1 LAFLEISAK
10 IYEMKKRYEE
20 ILETVVKTFLQ
31 THEPIS
37 SAMLKGR
44 LPFDIAPATIRYYFN
59 KMVEQGELAQ
69 LHKSSGRI
77 PTEQTM
83 KMYWRKHLR
92 DLEVLCTQTEDLVEK
107 AQEEDL
113 YILLKP
119 LKENELRAIE
129 RVAGKYLILIF
140 DYDEYVI
147 RYHSH
152 IESFLKDLIGYD
164 ISEIKQIAHDVGMI
178 SLYHKMRAK
187 NDEEITA
194 INTEVIIKVAGQE
207 STWGKRYVRSFL
219 EGDVVEHFTPGL
231 HFDPLL
237 PKGFMA
243 LKTEAIIDGR
253 QTKMLCIGAIDHD
266 FSKIFR
272 IDDSR

>member
-1 LAFLEISAK
+1 
-10 IYEMKKRYEE
+10 MKKRYEE
-20 ILETVVKTFLQ
+20 ILETVVKIFLQ

-37 SAMLKGR
+37 SVMLKEE

-59 KMVEQGELAQ
+59 KMVEQGELTQ

-92 DLEVLCTQTEDLVEK
+92 DIEPLYTQKKDLTKK

-119 LKENELRAIE
+119 LKDNELRAIE
-129 RVAGKYLILIF
+129 RVVGKYLILIF
-140 DYDEYVI
+140 DDDEYVV

-164 ISEIKQIAHDVGMI
+164 ISEIKQILYDVGMI
-178 SLYHKMRAK
+178 SLYHKMKAK
-187 NDEEITA
+187 NDEEIIA
-194 INTEVIIKVAGQE
+194 INTEAIIKAAGKE
-207 STWGKRYVRSFL
+207 SSWGKRYVKAFL
-219 EGDVVEHFTPGL
+219 EGDVVEQLSTGL
-231 HFDPLL
+231 HFDSLL

-243 LKTEAIIDGR
+243 LKTEAIIDECK
-253 QTKMLCIGAIDHD
+253 TEMLCIGAIDHN
-266 FSKIFR
+266 FNKIFKAKM
-272 IDDSR
+272 

>member
-1 LAFLEISAK
+1 
-10 IYEMKKRYEE
+10 MKKKYEE
-20 ILETVVKTFLQ
+20 ILETVVETFLK

-37 SAMLKGR
+37 SVMLKGK
-44 LPFDIAPATIRYYFN
+44 LPFDIAPATIRYYFS
-59 KMVEQGELAQ
+59 KMVERGELTQ

-92 DLEVLCTQTEDLVEK
+92 NFDVVCNAMDNLVQK
-107 AQEEDL
+107 AQEEEL

-119 LKENELRAIE
+119 LKDNELKAIE
-129 RVAGKYLILIF
+129 RVAKRYLILIF
-140 DYDEYVI
+140 DSDEYVI
-147 RYHSH
+147 RYHNQT
-152 IESFLKDLIGYD
+152 ELFLKDLIGYGID
-164 ISEIKQIAHDVGMI
+164 EIKQIARDVGMI

-194 INTEVIIKVAGQE
+194 INTEVIIKAAGQE
-207 STWGKRYVRSFL
+207 SAWGKRYVRSFL
-219 EGDVVEHFTPGL
+219 EGDMVEQLTPGL

-243 LKTEAIIDGR
+243 LRTEALIDGC
-253 QTKMLCIGAIDHD
+253 QTKILCIGAIDQD
-266 FSKIFR
+266 FTKIFSS
-272 IDDSR
+272 IKEV

>member
-1 LAFLEISAK
+1 
-10 IYEMKKRYEE
+10 MKKRYEE
-20 ILETVVKTFLQ
+20 ILETVVRTFLQ
-31 THEPIS
+31 THGPIS
-37 SAMLKGR
+37 SAMLKGK

-92 DLEVLCTQTEDLVEK
+92 DLDLLCTQKEDLVQR

-119 LKENELRAIE
+119 LKENELKAIE

-164 ISEIKQIAHDVGMI
+164 INEIKQIAHDVGMI

-194 INTEVIIKVAGQE
+194 INTEVIIKVAGKE
-207 STWGKRYVRSFL
+207 SSWGKRYVRSFL
-219 EGDVVEHFTPGL
+219 EGDVVEQLTLGL

-253 QTKMLCIGAIDHD
+253 KTKMVCIGAIDHD
-266 FSKIFR
+266 FSKIFK
-272 IDDSR
+272 ID

>member
-1 LAFLEISAK
+1 
-10 IYEMKKRYEE
+10 MKKRYEE
-20 ILETVVKTFLQ
+20 ILETVVKTFLE
-31 THEPIS
+31 THGPIS
-37 SAMLKGR
+37 SVMLKGR

-59 KMVEQGELAQ
+59 KMVERGELAQ

-77 PTEQTM
+77 PTESTM

-92 DLEVLCTQTEDLVEK
+92 NLEVVCGAMDTLVKK

-140 DYDEYVI
+140 DSDEYVI
-147 RYHSH
+147 RYHNQ
-152 IESFLKDLIGYD
+152 IEVFLKDLIGYD
-164 ISEIKQIAHDVGMI
+164 INEIKQIARDVGMI

-187 NDEEITA
+187 NDEEIIA
-194 INTEVIIKVAGQE
+194 INTEAIIKVAGQE
-207 STWGKRYVRSFL
+207 SAWGKRYIRSFL
-219 EGDVVEHFTPGL
+219 EGDAVEQLTLGL

-243 LKTEAIIDGR
+243 LRTEAVIDSR
-253 QTKMLCIGAIDHD
+253 QTKILCIGAIDHD
-266 FSKIFR
+266 FTKIFS
-272 IDDSR
+272 SRKEA

>member
-1 LAFLEISAK
+1 
-10 IYEMKKRYEE
+10 MKKKYEE
-20 ILETVVKTFLQ
+20 ILETVVKTFLE

-59 KMVEQGELAQ
+59 KMVERGELAQ

-77 PTEQTM
+77 PTESTM

-92 DLEVLCTQTEDLVEK
+92 NFEVVCSAMENLVEK

-119 LKENELRAIE
+119 LKENELKAIE
-129 RVAGKYLILIF
+129 RVAEKYLILIF
-140 DYDEYVI
+140 DSDEYVI
-147 RYHSH
+147 RYHTQM
-152 IESFLKDLIGYD
+152 ESFLKDLIGYD
-164 ISEIKQIAHDVGMI
+164 INEIKQIARDVGMI

-207 STWGKRYVRSFL
+207 SNWGKRYVRSFL
-219 EGDVVEHFTPGL
+219 EGDVVEQLTPGL

-243 LKTEAIIDGR
+243 LSTEAVIDDR
-253 QTKMLCIGAIDHD
+253 RTKMLCIGAIDHD
-266 FSKIFR
+266 FTKIFS
-272 IDDSR
+272 SRKEA